1 MCLARL
7 TFLKAIGI
15 YTDEIKKSLL
25 LRNFY
30 IGNKTMSLEDNNNSK
45 QIMETAEVQEEFC
58 KFMKHTGLFNKTLV
72 LCSLDVRI

>member
-1 MCLARL
+1 MARL

-25 LRNFY
+25 LRNFF

-45 QIMETAEVQEEFC
+45 QIMEKAEVQEEFC
-58 KFMKHTGLFNKTLV
+58 KFMKHTGLLIKTLV
-72 LCSLDVRI
+72 LCSLEVGI

>member
-1 MCLARL
+1 MLARL

-25 LRNFY
+25 LRNFF

-45 QIMETAEVQEEFC
+45 QIMEKAEVQEEFC
-58 KFMKHTGLFNKTLV
+58 KFMKHTGLLIKTLV
-72 LCSLDVRI
+72 LCSLEVGI

>member
-1 MCLARL
+1 MARL

-30 IGNKTMSLEDNNNSK
+30 IGNKTMSPQDNDNSK

-58 KFMKHTGLFNKTLV
+58 KFMKHTGLFIKTLL
-72 LCSLDVRI
+72 LCSLEVGI

>member
-1 MCLARL
+1 MARL

-25 LRNFY
+25 LRNFF

-45 QIMETAEVQEEFC
+45 QIMEKAEVQEEFC
-58 KFMKHTGLFNKTLV
+58 KFMKHTGLFIKTLA
-72 LCSLDVRI
+72 LCSLEVGI